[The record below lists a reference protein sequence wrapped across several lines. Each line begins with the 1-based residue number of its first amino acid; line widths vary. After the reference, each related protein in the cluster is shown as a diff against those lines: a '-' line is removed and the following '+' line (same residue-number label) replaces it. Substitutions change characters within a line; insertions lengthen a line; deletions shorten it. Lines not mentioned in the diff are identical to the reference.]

1 MVKIRALVPLQHPK
15 TAELFAAGTEVDVA
29 DDVAA
34 DWKADGKIS
43 YLDDEKKAEEA
54 AKEGN
59 YSARTTRSDA
69 GEAQVEDRPR
79 PRSKP

>member
-1 MVKIRALVPLQHPK
+1 MVKIRALVPLTHPK
-15 TAELFAAGTEVDVA
+15 TAEVFAAGAEVDVA

-43 YLDDEKKAEEA
+43 LIDDEKKAEEA

-59 YSARTTRSDA
+59 YSARMTREGA
-69 GEAQVEDRPR
+69 GGEAAEDKPK
-79 PRSKP
+79 RSKS

>member
-15 TAELFAAGTEVDVA
+15 TQELFAAGAEVDVA

-34 DWKADGKIS
+34 DWKADGKIAFI
-43 YLDDEKKAEEA
+43 DDEKKAEET

-69 GEAQVEDRPR
+69 GETQAEDKSK
-79 PRSKP
+79 RSKP

>member
-1 MVKIRALVPLQHPK
+1 MVKIRALVPLTHPK
-15 TAELFAAGTEVDVA
+15 TAEVFAAGAEVDVA

-43 YLDDEKKAEEA
+43 FIDDEKKAEEA

-59 YSARTTRSDA
+59 YSARMTRDKA
-69 GEAQVEDRPR
+69 GGTEATEEPPKRG
-79 PRSKP
+79 KT